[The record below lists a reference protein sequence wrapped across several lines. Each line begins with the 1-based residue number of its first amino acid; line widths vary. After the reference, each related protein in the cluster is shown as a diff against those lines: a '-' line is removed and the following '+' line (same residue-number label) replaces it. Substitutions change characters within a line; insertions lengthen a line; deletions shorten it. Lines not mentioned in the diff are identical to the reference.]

1 MHIDNKNKDI
11 LIDGRGSKQGS
22 NDTTLTVEA
31 KYTINFTQSW
41 KKFVLSLH
49 WSNNFL
55 FVNATKLYQFKAQDS
70 DVKDYALSLGNI
82 PKEFT
87 INDIKN

>member
-1 MHIDNKNKDI
+1 MHIDNKYKDI
-11 LIDGRGSKQGS
+11 LIVGRGSKQGS
-22 NDTTLTVEA
+22 NDTTLTAEA
-31 KYTINFTQSW
+31 KYIINFTQSW
-41 KKFVLSLH
+41 KKFVLSLD
-49 WSNNFL
+49 WCNNFL

-82 PKEFT
+82 PNEFT